1 MKMIE
6 FPWMRMNVLVN
17 LQELSDASEQTRRW
31 IKQEKYGSFDE
42 VIHCLFDDSR
52 FEGDPRGTIGALLF
66 NEKEADLI
74 KDTIDLIDEL
84 FDKYGK
90 DLSDAEYI
98 AKPEWPGIMASAQT
112 AYKAMIENDLRFM
125 EPAQRAELYKEFRID
140 V

>member
-31 IKQEKYGSFDE
+31 IKHEKYGSFDE
-42 VIHCLFDDSR
+42 VIHCLFDDSS
-52 FEGDPRGTIGALLF
+52 FERDPRRTIGALLF
-66 NEKEADLI
+66 NEQEAELI

-98 AKPEWPGIMASAQT
+98 ATAGMAGNHG
-112 AYKAMIENDLRFM
+112 EREDGL
-125 EPAQRAELYKEFRID
+125 
-140 V
+140 